1 MIEIKHITKS
11 FDGCKAV
18 EDVSVTIKEGQVFG
32 LIGTNGAGK
41 STTLRIMTGIMK
53 PDAGEALVDEELV
66 YRNVGRKERITFIPD
81 EPYFFQV
88 PRL

>member
-41 STTLRIMTGIMK
+41 STYYDRYHETGC
-53 PDAGEALVDEELV
+53 G
-66 YRNVGRKERITFIPD
+66 
-81 EPYFFQV
+81 
-88 PRL
+88 

>member
-41 STTLRIMTGIMK
+41 STKVRRCVL
-53 PDAGEALVDEELV
+53 
-66 YRNVGRKERITFIPD
+66 
-81 EPYFFQV
+81 
-88 PRL
+88 